1 MRFLRQGKA
10 PGKSFYAGP
19 NYKISNSFFWGGG
32 LFEEAAVLAF
42 VGGFVAV
49 GYGVDGADV
58 VAAQAQG
65 AGVAPVWP
73 AISGDGD
80 VSKRT

>member
-1 MRFLRQGKA
+1 MKNLKVKLKMSIIIIMSMA
-10 PGKSFYAGP
+10 MV
-19 NYKISNSFFWGGG
+19 I
-32 LFEEAAVLAF
+32 

-49 GYGVDGADV
+49 GYGVSGADV

>member
-1 MRFLRQGKA
+1 ME
-10 PGKSFYAGP
+10 
-19 NYKISNSFFWGGG
+19 

-49 GYGVDGADV
+49 GYGVGGADV

-80 VSKRT
+80 VPKRT